1 MGQDALEFQQKI
13 DLTNTAM
20 SNLKIDKDLSIAV
33 SEYIQN
39 THATL
44 KKQREL

>member
-33 SEYIQN
+33 SEYI
-39 THATL
+39 
-44 KKQREL
+44 